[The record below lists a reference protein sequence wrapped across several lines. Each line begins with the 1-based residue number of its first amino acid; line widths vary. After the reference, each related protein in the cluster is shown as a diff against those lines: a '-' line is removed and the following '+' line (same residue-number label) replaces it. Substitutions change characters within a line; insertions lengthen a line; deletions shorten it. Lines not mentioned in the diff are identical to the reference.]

1 MVLLGQCLQF
11 GQGKSTTFCSLVCK
25 PKAPTY
31 PLKSLLALYFINT
44 IGNAVACAMVFS
56 PKKLI
61 Q

>member
-11 GQGKSTTFCSLVCK
+11 ERGKSKSFCQLVCK
-25 PKAPTY
+25 PKAPTD

-44 IGNAVACAMVFS
+44 FGIAVACAMVFS